1 MRLTSVALPA
11 LLGALLIPPRNPVRT
26 ASNEGFTVVVTS
38 TSNGWA
44 VECEKGCD
52 WKGKASFTCATV
64 CPSALV
70 DSRGIVTLGE
80 IRPPDRLFQFIV
92 RREADGITAESR
104 SGTYW
109 KSLGWSCADQPCSA
123 RVSESGVTP
132 LR

>member
-1 MRLTSVALPA
+1 MRLATFGLPA
-11 LLGALLIPPRNPVRT
+11 LLVALLIPPQNPDR
-26 ASNEGFTVVVTS
+26 AAGDEGFTVVVTS
-38 TSNGWA
+38 TTNGWA

-52 WKGKASFTCATV
+52 WKGEASFTCDRG
-64 CPSALV
+64 CPAALV

-80 IRPPDRLFQFIV
+80 IRGPDRVFQFIV
-92 RREADGITAESR
+92 RREAGGVTAESR

-109 KSLGWSCADQPCSA
+109 KSLGWDCTGQTCRA

>member
-1 MRLTSVALPA
+1 MRLATVAFPVLLLSLPTPTQSLRTQAGQGFSVL
-11 LLGALLIPPRNPVRT
+11 VTTT
-26 ASNEGFTVVVTS
+26 ATT
-38 TSNGWA
+38 WA

-52 WKGKASFTCATV
+52 WKASFGCERV

-80 IRPPDRLFQFIV
+80 IRGPDRVFQFIV
-92 RREADGITAESR
+92 RREANGVTAEAR

-109 KSLGWSCADQPCSA
+109 TSLGWSCAGQPCRA